1 MRIST
6 ENSMSFEK
14 HEGREHTAMPDSSV
28 FRKNAIGAVILLLIS
43 LALIIFLLIPNVMNS
58 INGAIRSQGMT
69 EWVFVTASGFVVVF
83 LLGFPIVLLAQS
95 VIDYRRAR
103 DLERL
108 GLMTKGALV
117 EKWVET
123 PEDHKPV
130 YRVRYKYL
138 THLSAVQSVD
148 KETYKQIRENETL
161 FVLYLTHLPHISR
174 LDLD

>member
-6 ENSMSFEK
+6 ENSVSFEK
-14 HEGREHTAMPDSSV
+14 HAEREKTAMPDSSV
-28 FRKNAIGAVILLLIS
+28 FRKNAIGAVVLLLIS
-43 LALIIFLLIPNVMNS
+43 LALIIFLLLPNVMNT
-58 INGAIRSQGMT
+58 INDAIRSHGMA
-69 EWVFVTASGFVVVF
+69 EWVFVTASGLVMGF
-83 LLGFPIVLLAQS
+83 LIGFPLVLLIQS
-95 VIDYRRAR
+95 LVDYRRAR

-108 GLMTKGALV
+108 GLMTKGSLV

-123 PEDHKPV
+123 LDDNKPI

-148 KETYKQIRENETL
+148 EETYKQIRESETL
-161 FVLYLTHLPHISR
+161 FVLYLNHLPHISR

>member
-14 HEGREHTAMPDSSV
+14 HEEREKTAMPDSSV
-28 FRKNAIGAVILLLIS
+28 FRKNAIGAVVLLLIS
-43 LALIIFLLIPNVMNS
+43 LALITFLLLPNVMNT
-58 INGAIRSQGMT
+58 INDAIRSHGMS
-69 EWVFVTASGFVVVF
+69 EWLFVTASGFVIGF
-83 LLGFPIVLLAQS
+83 LIGFPLVLLVQS
-95 VIDYRRAR
+95 IVDYRRAR

-108 GLMTKGALV
+108 GLMTKGLLV

-123 PEDHKPV
+123 LEDGKPV

-138 THLSAVQSVD
+138 TYLKAVQTVD
-148 KETYKQIRENETL
+148 EETYKQIRENETL
-161 FVLYLTHLPHISR
+161 FILYLKHLPHISR